1 MAEEWL
7 TTAEAAELSGY
18 HKIHLRRLLRAGKVK
33 GKKFGPTWQVSRQ
46 SLLDYIEAAERS
58 KDKRRGPKD

>member
-7 TTAEAAELSGY
+7 TTAEAADLSGY
-18 HKIHLRRLLRAGKVK
+18 HKIHLRRLMRAGKVK